1 VIKGRIDGFREKM
14 AKAVDK
20 ARAIPGKKEVIFIN
34 MDETPTMFSY
44 AVEKGSCYALKNVD
58 KNDLPPTDGQTDD
71 KRGFSALCYHST
83 SAAFN
88 REVLLG
94 EGHPR
99 WTSMTMFCMP
109 PGDGRRRDMER
120 AIEWLEENFADFPG
134 LRPVKYE
141 NETSQLGRMDKP
153 LFQAEMVELAK
164 RMKKYEE
171 KRNHGSRVR
180 LLKNHFLKKT
190 KSLKAKI

>member
-1 VIKGRIDGFREKM
+1 M

-20 ARAIPGKKEVIFIN
+20 ARAMPGEKEVIFIN
-34 MDETPTMFSY
+34 LDETPTLFSY

-58 KNDLPPTDGQTDD
+58 KNDLPPTDGQSDD

-83 SAAFN
+83 STAFN

-94 EGHPR
+94 EGHPS

-109 PGDGRRRDMER
+109 PGDGRRRDMTKT
-120 AIEWLEENFADFPG
+120 IDWLEDNFADFPG
-134 LRPVKYE
+134 PRPIKYE

-164 RMKKYEE
+164 RMQKYEE
-171 KRNHGSRVR
+171 KRNHKVRVSS
-180 LLKNHFLKKT
+180 LKKLFSKFT
-190 KSLKAKI
+190 G